1 MKLKYYLRGL
11 GIGIIC
17 TAIIMGIALS
27 GNKRETLT
35 DAEIIE
41 RARLLGM
48 VMEEEAKE
56 PAEDEEPPKVRG
68 PLNEKKEEK
77 QEEKL
82 EDSPEPQ
89 ENGEDDSDTP
99 SEPEG
104 NDDQTPD
111 SQPQEDDMLGTVQ
124 FEIKSGEFSDVI
136 SQKLFEIGLLADATA
151 FNQYLTQKGADDS
164 LRVGVYQIPKSA
176 TDDEIIQILQ
186 GKSL

>member
-27 GNKRETLT
+27 GNKKETLT

-48 VMEEEAKE
+48 VMEGEAEE

-77 QEEKL
+77 QE
-82 EDSPEPQ
+82 DISDPQ
-89 ENGEDDSDTP
+89 ESGEDNSDTP
-99 SEPEG
+99 SQPEG
-104 NDDQTPD
+104 NEEEMPD
-111 SQPQEDDMLGTVQ
+111 SQPQEGDTQGTVQ

-136 SQKLFEIGLLADATA
+136 SQKLFEIGLVTDANA

-164 LRVGVYQIPKSA
+164 LRVGVYQIPKGA

>member
-77 QEEKL
+77 QEEKQHL
-82 EDSPEPQ
+82 LRSIQ
-89 ENGEDDSDTP
+89 RCLLHK
-99 SEPEG
+99 EPEALRR
-104 NDDQTPD
+104 QRCHF
-111 SQPQEDDMLGTVQ
+111 V
-124 FEIKSGEFSDVI
+124 
-136 SQKLFEIGLLADATA
+136 KLLWYANVLA
-151 FNQYLTQKGADDS
+151 
-164 LRVGVYQIPKSA
+164 
-176 TDDEIIQILQ
+176 
-186 GKSL
+186 